1 MRALLAL
8 FAALLFAIPAT
19 AQTPAKPA
27 AAADWSRTVTLGSG
41 GSFVLGNPKAR
52 RLVEYV
58 SYTCPHCA
66 HFVGEASAPLK
77 AGWVKRGT
85 IGIEVR
91 NAIRDPYDL
100 TAAVLA
106 RCGGTARFFGDHE
119 AIFANQGPW
128 MDQVQAYE
136 PTRIAKPE
144 KNASAQLLA
153 IANATGLSAFMAK
166 RGLTVAK
173 QRACLVDKKV
183 LDLLAAMAND
193 AWEVKKIGGTPA
205 FSLDGK
211 MLAEVHDW
219 AGLNAMLTAALPAST
234 N

>member
-1 MRALLAL
+1 MRALFAFL
-8 FAALLFAIPAT
+8 AALLFAIPAT
-19 AQTPAKPA
+19 AQTPARPA
-27 AAADWSRTVTLGSG
+27 ATDWSNTVTISPG
-41 GSFVLGNPKAR
+41 GAFVLGNPKAR

-66 HFVGEASAPLK
+66 HFVEEASGPLK

-106 RCGGTARFFGDHE
+106 RCGGAARFFGDHE
-119 AIFANQGPW
+119 AIFANQALW
-128 MDQVQAYE
+128 MEQVQAYE
-136 PTRIAKPE
+136 PTRTARPE

-166 RGLTVAK
+166 RGLPVAR
-173 QRACLVDKKV
+173 QRICLADKKT
-183 LDLLAAMAND
+183 LDLLAAMADD
-193 AWEVKKIGGTPA
+193 AWRTKEIGGTPS

-211 MLAEVHDW
+211 LLAEVHDW
-219 AGLNAMLTAALPAST
+219 AGLNAMLTAALPASA

>member
-1 MRALLAL
+1 MRALLAFL
-8 FAALLFAIPAT
+8 AALLIALPAT

-27 AAADWSRTVTLGSG
+27 AATDWSRTVTVGPG
-41 GSFVLGNPKAR
+41 GAFVLGNPKAR

-77 AGWVKRGT
+77 AGWVKRG
-85 IGIEVR
+85 IISIEVR

-106 RCGGTARFFGDHE
+106 RCGGTTRFFGDHE
-119 AIFANQGPW
+119 AIFAHQEGW
-128 MDQVQAYE
+128 MDKVQAYD
-136 PTRIAKPE
+136 PIRQAKPE
-144 KNASAQLLA
+144 KTASAQLLA

-166 RGLTVAK
+166 RGLPVAR
-173 QRACLVDKKV
+173 QRVCLADKKAF
-183 LDLLAAMAND
+183 DLLAAMADD
-193 AWEVKKIGGTPA
+193 AWKVKEIGGTPA

-219 AGLNAMLTAALPAST
+219 AGLQAMLTAALPASA